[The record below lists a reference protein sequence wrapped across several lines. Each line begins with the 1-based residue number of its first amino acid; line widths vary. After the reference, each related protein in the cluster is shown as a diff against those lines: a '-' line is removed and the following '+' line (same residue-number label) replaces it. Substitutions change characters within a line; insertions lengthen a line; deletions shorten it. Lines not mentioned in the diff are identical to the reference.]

1 MNHEYE
7 HPYHEPPVQS
17 GPRYS
22 PTPESSF
29 YDSYPDRYSA
39 SDGYRPRYDSGR
51 FDRSHINRVRPQMSH
66 GHIRPVHQ
74 RREPPRVPPHQPTH
88 YKSQQKD
95 HYSADDS
102 LPPDWSRRDDYYRPV
117 SPPPPS
123 QSSNRPYYS
132 DQDYVEPRL
141 EPRLQSPT
149 YANRNFPP
157 PPPPHQFNHPGHVV
171 NRPPPPVNQP
181 LNNSYHSQENTA
193 SPRAEV
199 VVPDVRGVGT
209 LAHLFEKS
217 ARLRQREIEL
227 SPPKPPPKPLFHRDE
242 HRDRLRDIETE
253 VNRFRP
259 LYDYDYS
266 QVQRLVEN
274 QHFEEFCDFFAY

>member
-1 MNHEYE
+1 MTHEYE

-17 GPRYS
+17 GHRFS
-22 PTPESSF
+22 PTPDSSF
-29 YDSYPDRYSA
+29 YDSYPDRYA
-39 SDGYRPRYDSGR
+39 APERFRAQHEPGRHGRGQPHMNRAPPVPRGYNPRPT
-51 FDRSHINRVRPQMSH
+51 N
-66 GHIRPVHQ
+66 Q
-74 RREPPRVPPHQPTH
+74 RREPPRVPAHHPTH
-88 YKSQQKD
+88 NHGHYMSQQKE

-102 LPPDWSRRDDYYRPV
+102 LPPDWSRRDDFYRPV

-132 DQDYVEPRL
+132 DQDYV

-171 NRPPPPVNQP
+171 NRPPPPGNQS
-181 LNNSYHSQENTA
+181 LSNSYHSPENA
-193 SPRAEV
+193 SSPRAEV

-217 ARLRQREIEL
+217 ARLRQKEIEL
-227 SPPKPPPKPLFHRDE
+227 SPPKPPPKPLFYREE
-242 HRDRLRDIETE
+242 HRDRLRDIESE
-253 VNRFRP
+253 VNRPRP
-259 LYDYDYS
+259 QYDYDYS
-266 QVQRLVEN
+266 QVNAKL
-274 QHFEEFCDFFAY
+274 